1 MNSAIAAGPVYVPL
15 DSWVYPALRRLAAL
29 GYVPDADVLV
39 LPWTRQQCLTLIE
52 EAEDIAS
59 RRSRKLLAGA
69 ANSEALG
76 IVAALRAEF
85 PPAEQA
91 RQMARIESVYTRLTE
106 ISGTPLRDSYHFG
119 QTIIDD
125 YGRPYSEG
133 ANTVTG
139 VAASGLWNR
148 FSGYLR
154 AEYQQSPVLAP
165 YSARVQNFIAQAD
178 GIPAGSNIH
187 PSATGRLDPLE
198 MYIGAELGKFDVT
211 IGKQSFWWGPGQD
224 SAFHFSDNA
233 EPIYALRISQNT
245 PILLPGPF
253 RLLGRIRTYFVLG
266 RLSGHD
272 FPPEPWINAQKIT
285 LQLTENLELGFAR
298 SAIFGGVGHPL
309 TVDSFL
315 RSFFSTSSTGG
326 TAFGSRN
333 DPGDRRSGFDFRW
346 RLPMLRRYVT
356 LYSDSLADD
365 EPSPLASPR
374 RSAWGPGIS
383 IAQIPSLPN
392 VELQFETYST
402 WLYARDEGGRFI
414 YWNDQYHDA
423 YTNDKLVLGSWVG
436 RDSRAYVASASY
448 SVSPRNQITATYRQV
463 KSSGAFLPGG
473 GTQTDI
479 GLRVQWQLRPDLSM
493 DTFAQG
499 ERYDIPILGAP
510 RKNLAAGL
518 QFTFCPTNWIV
529 RR

>member
-1 MNSAIAAGPVYVPL
+1 
-15 DSWVYPALRRLAAL
+15 
-29 GYVPDADVLV
+29 
-39 LPWTRQQCLTLIE
+39 
-52 EAEDIAS
+52 
-59 RRSRKLLAGA
+59 
-69 ANSEALG
+69 
-76 IVAALRAEF
+76 
-85 PPAEQA
+85 
-91 RQMARIESVYTRLTE
+91 
-106 ISGTPLRDSYHFG
+106 
-119 QTIIDD
+119 
-125 YGRPYSEG
+125 
-133 ANTVTG
+133 
-139 VAASGLWNR
+139 
-148 FSGYLR
+148 
-154 AEYQQSPVLAP
+154 
-165 YSARVQNFIAQAD
+165 
-178 GIPAGSNIH
+178 
-187 PSATGRLDPLE
+187 
-198 MYIGAELGKFDVT
+198 
-211 IGKQSFWWGPGQD
+211 
-224 SAFHFSDNA
+224 
-233 EPIYALRISQNT
+233 
-245 PILLPGPF
+245 
-253 RLLGRIRTYFVLG
+253 
-266 RLSGHD
+266 
-272 FPPEPWINAQKIT
+272 
-285 LQLTENLELGFAR
+285 
-298 SAIFGGVGHPL
+298 
-309 TVDSFL
+309 
-315 RSFFSTSSTGG
+315 
-326 TAFGSRN
+326 
-333 DPGDRRSGFDFRW
+333 
-346 RLPMLRRYVT
+346 MLRRYVT